1 MEITEL
7 LEKILGISDPQL
19 ISQIADISELKK
31 YSKKQILVQEGQSLP
46 HLQFLVSGILRGF
59 FLDIHGRD
67 ITDCF
72 GYQPGTVAMSA
83 FALDAPSP
91 ITIETLSETVTLAIP
106 MASITKMLQKDVRL
120 VHVYNRLLLEGLKT
134 HWEIKSVLHKQT
146 AGERYRWFL
155 KAYPG
160 LIDQVTNRYIASFLG
175 MSPVTLSRLRSA
187 GRNKENQ
194 SYSE

>member
-7 LEKILGISDPQL
+7 LEEILKISDPQL

-31 YSKKQILVQEGQSLP
+31 YSKKQILVQEGQPLS

-72 GYQPGTVAMSA
+72 GYQPGAVAMSA

-91 ITIETLSETVTLAIP
+91 ITIETLTESVTLAIP
-106 MASITKMLQKDVRL
+106 MAAVIEMLQKDVRL
-120 VHVYNRLLLEGLKT
+120 VYVYNRLLLDGLKT

-146 AGERYRWFL
+146 ADERYQWFL
-155 KAYPG
+155 KEYPG
-160 LIDQVTNRYIASFLG
+160 LIDQITNRYIASFLG

-187 GRNKENQ
+187 SRNDEKQ
-194 SYSE
+194 